1 MRKIFIKEDKLR
13 GINDESRLLPKHLY
27 KLLTTHTTSLGD
39 NKAFPVEDDHPF
51 DYTIIKQ
58 RFIEVS
64 DAIDELG
71 LESLDNDSLMTELS
85 ELLSRCKEM
94 EAPIKDFLEKL
105 CENVVNK
112 MFSIPDETIN
122 LTCKLVG
129 KIKPEKPVRVLP
141 EPIGSDD
148 FKFRNVDDI
157 KLSKDAVAKRRFV
170 NSLMQGAAYTYANNV
185 SLYEEELDKVN
196 DELIPLYERIRV
208 INDYLLFSKRDNITN
223 DNIMQGAYVETKVGV
238 GEDRSEIKAQGLIF
252 PLLLQETIK
261 GFFEVFSVHGL
272 PSDRKLANYIIK
284 KADFIKAEPWDMRFG
299 VTLWKKVFGTVGDTG
314 VIPYAFTELI
324 EMPCEEFNLSMNEI
338 LSSTEKG
345 DEIIGDIIS
354 KSYND
359 SDYQEFKNSIV
370 KRNLDKSIIS
380 DGYFSAA
387 ELDGLDLDDDSGND
401 DVIEEDGTDLTPNIE
416 KWYRGI
422 CGSFDELKVKR
433 QIWLADEPE
442 YAAMYAEECDDG
454 HLYEMSVDMSRYKG
468 FDWYHEA
475 DDWFEPIDGFSEEE
489 QKDLMGKGYNGY
501 TFPLDESGIL
511 VLFDK
516 SLIVGVKEIPLQDY
530 LDVEE
535 NNENNMD

>member
-39 NKAFPVEDDHPF
+39 NKAFPVEDDQPF

-64 DAIDELG
+64 DAIDELE

-94 EAPIKDFLEKL
+94 EEPIKDFLEKL

-141 EPIGSDD
+141 EPIESDD

-170 NSLMQGAAYTYANNV
+170 NSLIQGAAYTYANNV

-196 DELIPLYERIRV
+196 DELIPLYERIRI

-299 VTLWKKVFGTVGDTG
+299 VTLWKKIFGTVGDTG

-324 EMPCEEFNLSMNEI
+324 EMPCEEFNSSMNEI

-387 ELDGLDLDDDSGND
+387 ELDGLDLDDDNTEG
-401 DVIEEDGTDLTPNIE
+401 DVIEEDGENHGVETY
-416 KWYRGI
+416 YRGI
-422 CGSFDELKVKR
+422 CGQLDKLKYKR
-433 QIWLADEPE
+433 QIWLADNPE
-442 YAAMYAEECDDG
+442 YAAEYAEECEDG
-454 HLYEMSVDMSRYKG
+454 HLYEFDIDSTRLKPY
-468 FDWYHEA
+468 DWYYNMP
-475 DDWFEPIDGFSEEE
+475 DWWEPIDGFSEETQNE
-489 QKDLMGKGYNGY
+489 VMNDGYNCY
-501 TFPLDESGIL
+501 TFPLDSADVL
-511 VLFDK
+511 VIFDP
-516 SLIVGVKEIPLQDY
+516 SLILDVREIPL
-530 LDVEE
+530 EE
-535 NNENNMD
+535 HLEGN